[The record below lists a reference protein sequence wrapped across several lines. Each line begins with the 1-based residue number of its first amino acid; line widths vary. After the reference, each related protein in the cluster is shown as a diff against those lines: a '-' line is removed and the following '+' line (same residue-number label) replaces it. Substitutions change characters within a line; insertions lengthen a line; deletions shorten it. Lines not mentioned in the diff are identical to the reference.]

1 MIYDVITYTPERKQ
15 AWDEFVLSS
24 RNATFLHLRGYMDY
38 HADRFHDSSRMVY
51 KNGRLVALL
60 PANLTPDGILHSHQ
74 GLTYGGWLLPPAH
87 LDGADLLEIFQTAIS
102 LWKAE
107 GIKELDYKPI
117 PTIYHKAP
125 SQEDLYALFRLGAE
139 TTEVNLSMAIDLSTP
154 PRYNTLRRR
163 SLKKASTLDFTIEE
177 TDDCD
182 TFISLVNTCLSD
194 RHNARAVHTPAEL
207 SLLRT
212 RFPSH
217 IRLFWLRPSPS
228 LLASSLSSS
237 SSQASSLSS
246 PSLQAPS
253 LSSPSLQAPSLSSSS
268 EAGGACVLSSEG
280 ACSREAGCPAALV
293 CVYETGQVA
302 HAQYIATTPYGRDH
316 NLLTPLFDYLIREVF
331 ASRRYFDFGTSNE
344 AHGLILNEGLLR
356 QKASYGASGIA
367 YPRLRLRP

>member
-1 MIYDVITYTPERKQ
+1 MKYDVITYTPERKQ

-24 RNATFLHLRGYMDY
+24 RNATFLHLRDYMDY

-51 KNGRLVALL
+51 KNGRPVALL

-139 TTEVNLSMAIDLSTP
+139 TSEVNLSMAIDLSTP
-154 PRYNTLRRR
+154 PHYNTLRRR
-163 SLKKASTLDFTIEE
+163 SLKKASALDFTIEE

-182 TFISLVNTCLSD
+182 TFISLVNACLSD

-207 SLLRT
+207 NLLRT
-212 RFPSH
+212 RLPSH
-217 IRLFWLRPSPS
+217 IRLFWLRD
-228 LLASSLSSS
+228 
-237 SSQASSLSS
+237 
-246 PSLQAPS
+246 
-253 LSSPSLQAPSLSSSS
+253 
-268 EAGGACVLSSEG
+268 AGG
-280 ACSREAGCPAALV
+280 PAALV
-293 CVYETGQVA
+293 CVYDTGQVA

-331 ASRRYFDFGTSNE
+331 ATRRYFDFGTSNE

-367 YPRLRLRP
+367 YPRLRLNLFT

>member
-1 MIYDVITYTPERKQ
+1 MIYDVITYTPERKE

-24 RNATFLHLRGYMDY
+24 RNATFLHLRDYMDY

-139 TTEVNLSMAIDLSTP
+139 TSEVNLSMAIDLSTP

-163 SLKKASTLDFTIEE
+163 SLKKASALDFTIEE

-182 TFISLVNTCLSD
+182 TFISLVNACLSD
-194 RHNARAVHTPAEL
+194 RHNARAVHTAAEL
-207 SLLRT
+207 RLLRT
-212 RFPSH
+212 RLPSH
-217 IRLFWLRPSPS
+217 IRLFWLRPS
-228 LLASSLSSS
+228 LSSPL
-237 SSQASSLSS
+237 QASSLSS
-246 PSLQAPS
+246 P
-253 LSSPSLQAPSLSSSS
+253 SS

-280 ACSREAGCPAALV
+280 ACSREAGGPAALV
-293 CVYETGQVA
+293 CVYDTGQVA

-367 YPRLRLRP
+367 YPRLRLNLFP